1 MNAPCLSR
9 FASLPDST
17 SIYGLFY
24 DFKTPFRFL
33 LVRMWIVGYNRNEK
47 RKSTGSVRGVDK
59 HKTDGTGDAD
69 VKKRN
74 VLLCGITAALLMTG
88 CGEMPELTETETEII
103 SEYAVGVLMKH
114 NKMHSSRLVNTAI
127 EEAMAEEEET
137 EPVAEG
143 GQEEEEPEETAVVD
157 VSQDEEESQP
167 AVSSVEQY
175 YGISN
180 ITISYTGYETAASY
194 PPQAEG
200 EAPFFSMDATPGT
213 DLLVLKF
220 NAQNQT
226 GEDQSLNLLGCGA
239 RFRVSV
245 NGEASK
251 GALATM
257 LVNDMQ
263 TFDSVIPANS
273 AVEMVTIVEVPQG
286 TGVDSIDMILRGG
299 EQDGTLHL
307 Q

>member
-1 MNAPCLSR
+1 
-9 FASLPDST
+9 
-17 SIYGLFY
+17 
-24 DFKTPFRFL
+24 
-33 LVRMWIVGYNRNEK
+33 
-47 RKSTGSVRGVDK
+47 
-59 HKTDGTGDAD
+59 
-69 VKKRN
+69 
-74 VLLCGITAALLMTG
+74 
-88 CGEMPELTETETEII
+88 
-103 SEYAVGVLMKH
+103 
-114 NKMHSSRLVNTAI
+114 
-127 EEAMAEEEET
+127 
-137 EPVAEG
+137 
-143 GQEEEEPEETAVVD
+143 
-157 VSQDEEESQP
+157 
-167 AVSSVEQY
+167 
-175 YGISN
+175 
-180 ITISYTGYETAASY
+180 
-194 PPQAEG
+194 
-200 EAPFFSMDATPGT
+200 MDATPGT
-213 DLLVLKF
+213 ELLVLKF

-286 TGVDSIDMILRGG
+286 TSVDSIDMILRGG